1 VNLGLTPIHV
11 IKPNIYL
18 DNNNT
23 NDNLLVSSQVLDPFY
38 KILNN
43 MSDNLLSRM
52 TNNGRERP
60 FSFGIGV

>member
-1 VNLGLTPIHV
+1 MSYSPIY
-11 IKPNIYL
+11 IWTIIIQMITYWY
-18 DNNNT
+18 
-23 NDNLLVSSQVLDPFY
+23 QVKYWILY

-43 MSDNLLSRM
+43 MSDSLLSRI

>member
-1 VNLGLTPIHV
+1 MITYW
-11 IKPNIYL
+11 YL
-18 DNNNT
+18 VKYWI
-23 NDNLLVSSQVLDPFY
+23 LY

-43 MSDNLLSRM
+43 MSDSLLNRM

>member
-1 VNLGLTPIHV
+1 MIT
-11 IKPNIYL
+11 YWY
-18 DNNNT
+18 
-23 NDNLLVSSQVLDPFY
+23 QVKYWILY

-60 FSFGIGV
+60 FSCGIGV